1 MSWIHYLLEANLYL
15 AAFYALYFLI
25 LKSETYYRLNRIF
38 LLSSTVLAFT
48 IPVVQI
54 GILLS
59 AVTGLQQSQTTVM
72 PDTSWSIADYLLLT
86 YGIIAVLLLIN
97 FLIKVYKLLRLA
109 QTSNTIKNVDFKLVE
124 LPGDNEAFSFF
135 NYLFI

>member
-15 AAFYALYFLI
+15 AAFYTLYFLI
-25 LKSETYYRLNRIF
+25 LKSETYYRLNRVF

-54 GILLS
+54 GILLP
-59 AVTGLQQSQTTVM
+59 AVTGLQQSQIIVV

-109 QTSNTIKNVDFKLVE
+109 QTNNTT
-124 LPGDNEAFSFF
+124 
-135 NYLFI
+135 